1 MNKVFPFLAGM
12 TALMLMTACSKKK
25 EAVKPATTVRVEAA
39 HLTEGEGVLQYPG
52 RVVNSNEANLSFRV
66 AGQLKHVYV
75 GEGDRVKAG
84 QLIADLDDAD
94 YRIQLKATEAEYA
107 QVKADAERVMALYK
121 EEGTTASNYDKARY
135 GLEQITAKLQN
146 HKNQLAYTKLY
157 APCSGYVQTRFFAN
171 NETVAAGM
179 PVVCLMGDGGLEVE
193 INLPAAMY
201 VKRDRLTGFECTFDV
216 LPGETVP
223 LQLISIL
230 PSANSNRLYTVR
242 LRMPRET
249 GKVAAGMS
257 TWVKARLSGE
267 GTDEVVVPAT
277 ALLNKCGQT
286 FVFLYNKEKQN
297 VKKQTVEVVKLNSD
311 GTAVISGSV
320 ADGDQVVTSG
330 VHHITDGEK
339 VELLAPMS
347 KTNVGG
353 LL

>member
-1 MNKVFPFLAGM
+1 MNKVFPILAGM
-12 TALMLMTACSKKK
+12 VSVMLMTACSKKR

-39 HLTEGEGVLQYPG
+39 RLTDSEGVLQYPG

-66 AGQLKHVYV
+66 AGQLKRVYV
-75 GEGDRVKAG
+75 GEGDQVKAG
-84 QLIADLDDAD
+84 QLIAELDDTD
-94 YRIQLKATEAEYA
+94 YRIQLNATQAEYA
-107 QVKADAERVMALYK
+107 QIKADAERVMALYK

-157 APCSGYVQTRFFAN
+157 APCSGYVQTRFFDN
-171 NETVAAGM
+171 NETVGAGM
-179 PVVCLMGDGGLEVE
+179 PIVCLMGDGGLEVE

-201 VKRDRLTGFECTFDV
+201 VKRDQLTGFECTFDV
-216 LPGETVP
+216 LPGETIP

-230 PSANSNRLYTVR
+230 PGANSNRLYTVR
-242 LRMPRET
+242 MRMPRET

-257 TWVKARLSGE
+257 TWVKAHLATADTG
-267 GTDEVVVPAT
+267 EVVVPTT
-277 ALLNKCGQT
+277 ALLNECSQT
-286 FVFLYNKEKQN
+286 SVFLYNKEKQT
-297 VKKQTVEVVKLNSD
+297 VSKQAVEVVSLHSD

-330 VHHITDGEK
+330 VHHISDGEK
-339 VELLAPMS
+339 VELLDPVS